1 MADFF
6 IMLVGMTFGLP
17 RLFVLVRDY
26 GQRVEGL
33 SGPWILNEG
42 RTND

>member
-6 IMLVGMTFGLP
+6 IMLVGVTCGLSK
-17 RLFVLVRDY
+17 LFVFVRDY
-26 GQRVEGL
+26 GRRVEGL